1 MIFLIRANGNS
12 CTRKSF
18 WGQQIDAVKYR
29 IKLKL
34 RLFPFFLYY
43 LSVCMSVTYHSQVP
57 DLLHDTRPEG
67 LQCLLGIAAR
77 GSKTI
82 SRHLLICSK
91 RRRERRWDGYK
102 KMIDHYKAKNKR
114 YGDSETDQECN
125 TIAKQGLTAQ
135 SSSCVSEPHILSKSI
150 IIIQWNWK

>member
-1 MIFLIRANGNS
+1 MIFLIRAKGNS

-18 WGQQIDAVKYR
+18 WGQQIDTVKYR

-43 LSVCMSVTYHSQVP
+43 LSVCMNVTYHSQVP

-77 GSKTI
+77 GSKTV

-91 RRRERRWDGYK
+91 EEEKEDEKDTR
-102 KMIDHYKAKNKR
+102 KR
-114 YGDSETDQECN
+114 
-125 TIAKQGLTAQ
+125 
-135 SSSCVSEPHILSKSI
+135 SI
-150 IIIQWNWK
+150 ITKQKTSDMEIQRQIKNVTPLQNKALLHRALPVCQNHISYQSL